1 MWAICK
7 KEWAQYFNG
16 LTGYL
21 VIGFYLIVNGIV
33 LFVLPNFNILDFG
46 YASLQAYFDFAPW
59 FLLFLVPA
67 ITMHSFAD
75 EYKQGTYEII
85 RTLPVS
91 PLQLVLGKFI
101 GNLLIVIVAIAPTL
115 CYVYILNAIS
125 DVGGIDFGATYGSY
139 FGLLFLAASYTMVGL
154 YISSITKNNLVSL
167 LASIFVCI
175 VLFKGFHFLSLLP
188 IFANGTH
195 FYISKLGLE
204 AHYINMSKG
213 LLSTEDIFY
222 FLSILVLFGIG
233 SIENIKG
240 KVKYLITVGALI
252 FINVFF
258 SFYNFQFDLTKE
270 HRYTYNESTKQIVA
284 AIVKPIKIHLYLG
297 GDLPAYYKTIEVS
310 TTQLLDRFKQ
320 INPKA
325 ISWEIELPSALY
337 KNDALYQFYDSL
349 SKLGLPIQRVQSENA
364 SSDKRVDQL
373 IIPGALIELEGQA
386 PIIIDLRS
394 SKKIFKPYNIVKD
407 IPEED
412 KEATANAAVALLEY
426 KFTQALYLLNRTV
439 VPNIAY
445 LTGNGEPVNL
455 TVNHLGESIM
465 HGYNLAVFDLKK
477 GFPNPQKIKT
487 LIIVKPSQPFTE
499 MDKLKLD
506 QYVMGGGNI
515 IWAIDKLFA
524 EYDSLQKTKGSYIA
538 FDRSLAIDDLLFKYG
553 ARINSNLVQ
562 DLNCAKLPMV
572 VGKEEN
578 GSPIIQ
584 RMPWPYFPFLQGNEN
599 NPIVQN
605 IDRVLTY
612 FPSSIDTISVAGIQ
626 KTILLST
633 DTNSRMLSSPNLVD
647 INSGKQEGELESFQK
662 HHIPVAILL
671 EGKFPSLFSNR
682 LSASMLDSI
691 KLATGKNYLAKAIA
705 QAKQVI
711 IADADILTN
720 QVDTKRGPLPMGMM
734 PYEEYQFANYDFF
747 VNTIAYLNEP
757 KGLLDS
763 RNKENIL
770 RLLNRQ
776 KVEEH
781 KFLIQII
788 LVLGPIILLGL
799 FFFIWTGYRKRKF
812 AV

>member
-175 VLFKGFHFLSLLP
+175 VLFKGFHFLSLLQ

-799 FFFIWTGYRKRKF
+799 FFFIWTGYRKRQF

>member
-310 TTQLLDRFKQ
+310 TVQLLDRFKQ

-799 FFFIWTGYRKRKF
+799 FFFIWTGYRKRQF

>member
-349 SKLGLPIQRVQSENA
+349 SKLGLPIQRVESENA

-386 PIIIDLRS
+386 PMIIDLRS

-524 EYDSLQKTKGSYIA
+524 EYDSLQRTKGSYIA

-799 FFFIWTGYRKRKF
+799 FFFIWTGYRKRQF

>member
-139 FGLLFLAASYTMVGL
+139 FGLLFLAASYTIVGL

-310 TTQLLDRFKQ
+310 TIQLLDRFKQ

-349 SKLGLPIQRVQSENA
+349 SKLGLPIQRVESENA

-799 FFFIWTGYRKRKF
+799 FFFIWTGYRKRQF

>member
-1 MWAICK
+1 
-7 KEWAQYFNG
+7 
-16 LTGYL
+16 
-21 VIGFYLIVNGIV
+21 
-33 LFVLPNFNILDFG
+33 
-46 YASLQAYFDFAPW
+46 
-59 FLLFLVPA
+59 
-67 ITMHSFAD
+67 
-75 EYKQGTYEII
+75 
-85 RTLPVS
+85 
-91 PLQLVLGKFI
+91 
-101 GNLLIVIVAIAPTL
+101 
-115 CYVYILNAIS
+115 
-125 DVGGIDFGATYGSY
+125 
-139 FGLLFLAASYTMVGL
+139 
-154 YISSITKNNLVSL
+154 
-167 LASIFVCI
+167 
-175 VLFKGFHFLSLLP
+175 
-188 IFANGTH
+188 
-195 FYISKLGLE
+195 
-204 AHYINMSKG
+204 
-213 LLSTEDIFY
+213 
-222 FLSILVLFGIG
+222 
-233 SIENIKG
+233 
-240 KVKYLITVGALI
+240 
-252 FINVFF
+252 
-258 SFYNFQFDLTKE
+258 
-270 HRYTYNESTKQIVA
+270 
-284 AIVKPIKIHLYLG
+284 
-297 GDLPAYYKTIEVS
+297 
-310 TTQLLDRFKQ
+310 
-320 INPKA
+320 
-325 ISWEIELPSALY
+325 
-337 KNDALYQFYDSL
+337 
-349 SKLGLPIQRVQSENA
+349 
-364 SSDKRVDQL
+364 VDQL

-799 FFFIWTGYRKRKF
+799 FFFIWTGYRKRQF

>member
-167 LASIFVCI
+167 LASIFFCI
-175 VLFKGFHFLSLLP
+175 VLFKGFHFLGLLP

-310 TTQLLDRFKQ
+310 TIQLLDRFKQ
-320 INPKA
+320 INPNA

-720 QVDTKRGPLPMGMM
+720 QVDTKRGPLPMGMI

-799 FFFIWTGYRKRKF
+799 FFFIWTGYRKRQF

>member
-139 FGLLFLAASYTMVGL
+139 FGLLFLVASYTMVGL

-167 LASIFVCI
+167 LASIFVSI

-310 TTQLLDRFKQ
+310 TIQLLDRFKQ

-349 SKLGLPIQRVQSENA
+349 SKLGLPIQRVESENA

-799 FFFIWTGYRKRKF
+799 FFFIWTGYRKRQF

>member
-139 FGLLFLAASYTMVGL
+139 FGLLFLAASYTIVGL

-310 TTQLLDRFKQ
+310 TIQLLDRFKQ
-320 INPKA
+320 INPNA

-349 SKLGLPIQRVQSENA
+349 SKLGLPIQRVESENA

-599 NPIVQN
+599 NPIVHN

-799 FFFIWTGYRKRKF
+799 FFFIWTGYRKRQF

>member
-188 IFANGTH
+188 IFANSTH

-310 TTQLLDRFKQ
+310 TIQLLDRFKQ
-320 INPKA
+320 INPNA

-349 SKLGLPIQRVQSENA
+349 SKLGLPIQRVESENA

-633 DTNSRMLSSPNLVD
+633 DTNSRMLSSPNLLD

-799 FFFIWTGYRKRKF
+799 FFFIWTGYRKRQF

>member
-21 VIGFYLIVNGIV
+21 VIGFYLIVNGII

-167 LASIFVCI
+167 LASIFVSI

-310 TTQLLDRFKQ
+310 TIQLLDRFKQ
-320 INPKA
+320 INPNA

-349 SKLGLPIQRVQSENA
+349 SKLGLPIQRVESENA

-799 FFFIWTGYRKRKF
+799 FFFIWTGYRKRQF

>member
-310 TTQLLDRFKQ
+310 TIQLLDRFKQ

-799 FFFIWTGYRKRKF
+799 FFFIWTGYRKRQF

>member
-139 FGLLFLAASYTMVGL
+139 FGLLFLAASYTIVGL

-310 TTQLLDRFKQ
+310 TIQLLDRFKQ
-320 INPKA
+320 INPNA

-349 SKLGLPIQRVQSENA
+349 SKLGLPIQRVESENA

-799 FFFIWTGYRKRKF
+799 FFFIWTGYRKRQF